1 MEHSFIIVVVK
12 KSGYGSR
19 KRKLKGYIEEGP
31 KKLLM

>member
-19 KRKLKGYIEEGP
+19 KRKLKGHIEEGP